1 MIDLTQHLASVPPA
15 VFLPAAKS
23 MLTVPIQVM
32 GDIVTA
38 RQHGRR
44 LSLEIGS
51 GAGDSTLI
59 ATIISELARN
69 VILYAKSGEIMLG
82 KIVNTHQHGIEIVCR
97 DSGPGIAEVQRAL
110 LGGYSTSGGLGM
122 GLSGVRR
129 IADTFHIDTGPGT
142 GTTIKLTKWL
152 R

>member
-51 GAGDSTLI
+51 GAMWLQE
-59 ATIISELARN
+59 AA
-69 VILYAKSGEIMLG
+69 GERRKLVAGRMT
-82 KIVNTHQHGIEIVCR
+82 K
-97 DSGPGIAEVQRAL
+97 
-110 LGGYSTSGGLGM
+110 GGGG
-122 GLSGVRR
+122 VV
-129 IADTFHIDTGPGT
+129 PGT
-142 GTTIKLTKWL
+142 D